1 MKILE
6 WIHGLPADVDE
17 NKSNQ
22 QVDISAAKHVKEGS
36 PLFGWRAMNRPL
48 DIPADKLSSAP
59 STRTSIKVFVRGV
72 GIGLP
77 FAKNLIIK
85 KLRETCELEL
95 EQEETEPTIGIILKI
110 KFELPNEHS
119 ENIVITDSDFILSDR
134 TNAICIT
141 ADMRFNTRLE
151 ADFKSVVFLFN
162 QRLGLGGLAV
172 VPPSVSQV
180 PGKATRVSERNVVD
194 PGHVVLALTQLSEFL
209 VERG

>member
-17 NKSNQ
+17 KQSNQ

-59 STRTSIKVFVRGV
+59 STMTPIKVFVRVV

-77 FAKNLIIK
+77 FTKTLMIK

-95 EQEETEPTIGIILKI
+95 EQEEIEPTIGRILNI
-110 KFELPNEHS
+110 KFEQPNEYS
-119 ENIVITDSDFILSDR
+119 ENI
-134 TNAICIT
+134 
-141 ADMRFNTRLE
+141 
-151 ADFKSVVFLFN
+151 
-162 QRLGLGGLAV
+162 
-172 VPPSVSQV
+172 
-180 PGKATRVSERNVVD
+180 
-194 PGHVVLALTQLSEFL
+194 
-209 VERG
+209 